1 MHNLENMDAII
12 KEFNAKV
19 EGFKKQIQ
27 QNPQNNLLEFNSN
40 YFDRDYVQF
49 NVDVSLIE

>member
-1 MHNLENMDAII
+1 MDSII
-12 KEFNAKV
+12 KDFTLKV
-19 EGFKKQIQ
+19 EGFKKQISN
-27 QNPQNNLLEFNSN
+27 NPQNNLLEFNSN